1 MHWWMIPLS
10 HIALKSS
17 IHSAGLG
24 VCRLRSFFCDPAFNF
39 SNALLMLYQNYLWFT
54 PLDLLHFLSHVW
66 RQYSL
71 SKRAIALALA
81 SCGSQGVTI
90 AISFNDGAI
99 WEAADWQM
107 PPEKG
112 LTEVTAGLSTLP
124 GCPRLWPCVI
134 PCASQTLP
142 QHTVTCLV
150 TSCVVAN
157 PFPITQ
163 AYVLL
168 YPVCQ
173 LNLFTLVHACFLLF

>member
-1 MHWWMIPLS
+1 M
-10 HIALKSS
+10 
-17 IHSAGLG
+17 GLD
-24 VCRLRSFFCDPAFNF
+24 VCRLRESFCDLAFSV
-39 SNALLMLYQNYLWFT
+39 SNALLMFYQNYLWFT
-54 PLDLLHFLSHVW
+54 SLDLLHLLSRVW
-66 RQYSL
+66 RHYSL

-81 SCGSQGVTI
+81 SSGSLGVTI

-99 WEAADWQM
+99 WEAADWQL

-124 GCPRLWPCVI
+124 GCPRLWSCVI

-142 QHTVTCLV
+142 RHTVTCLV
-150 TSCVVAN
+150 TSCAAAN

-173 LNLFTLVHACFLLF
+173 LNPFTPVHACFLLF

>member
-1 MHWWMIPLS
+1 
-10 HIALKSS
+10 
-17 IHSAGLG
+17 
-24 VCRLRSFFCDPAFNF
+24 
-39 SNALLMLYQNYLWFT
+39 MLYQNHLWFT
-54 PLDLLHFLSHVW
+54 SLHFLLFFFLWSHVW

-71 SKRAIALALA
+71 SKRATALALA
-81 SCGSQGVTI
+81 SSRSLGLTI

-99 WEAADWQM
+99 WEAADWQL

-150 TSCVVAN
+150 TSCAVAK

-163 AYVLL
+163 AHALL

-173 LNLFTLVHACFLLF
+173 LNPSPLAHACFLLF